1 MNRSEILENIRNQ
14 IGTENLFGGNAF
26 RRGRCSV
33 DLTGVSEGDRIVV
46 DLDKVFPT
54 GQKGE
59 NQCECILFYF
69 NDAGNF
75 VVVPMELK
83 GGGNAE
89 ADKAVRQL
97 KGGAAFAADYVPRGS
112 KGVCHPI
119 LFHNGIS
126 RMEVRQLNKNQS
138 RIRFQG
144 KLFEIKTARCG
155 GKLANVLL

>member
-1 MNRSEILENIRNQ
+1 MNRNEILEGIRNQ
-14 IGTENLFGGNAF
+14 IGEENLFSGNLF

-33 DLTGVSEGDRIVV
+33 NLTGVSESDRVVV
-46 DLDKVFPT
+46 DLDKVFPV
-54 GQKGE
+54 GQTGE

-89 ADKAVRQL
+89 AEKAVKQL
-97 KGGAAFAADYVPRGS
+97 KGGADFAAGYTPSGS
-112 KGVCHPI
+112 KSICHPV

-138 RIRFQG
+138 RVRFRG
-144 KLFEIKTARCG
+144 ESFEIKTARCG
-155 GKLANVLL
+155 GKLADVLR

>member
-1 MNRSEILENIRNQ
+1 MNRSKILENIRNQ
-14 IGTENLFGGNAF
+14 IGEENLFSGNSF

-33 DLTGVSEGDRIVV
+33 DLTGVSEDDRVVV

-89 ADKAVRQL
+89 ALKAVQQL
-97 KGGAAFAADYVPRGS
+97 KAGADFAAGYTPRGPKS
-112 KGVCHPI
+112 ICHPI

-126 RMEVRQLNKNQS
+126 RAEVRQLNKNQS
-138 RIRFQG
+138 RVRFRG
-144 KLFEIKTARCG
+144 KSFEIKTTRCG
-155 GKLANVLL
+155 RRLVDVLP

>member
-1 MNRSEILENIRNQ
+1 MNRSKILENIRNQ
-14 IGTENLFGGNAF
+14 IGEENLFSGNSF

-33 DLTGVSEGDRIVV
+33 DLTGVSEGDRVVV

-89 ADKAVRQL
+89 AEKAVRQL
-97 KGGAAFAADYVPRGS
+97 KGGAVFAANYVPSGS
-112 KGVCHPI
+112 KGICHPV

-126 RMEVRQLNKNQS
+126 RSEVRQLNKNQS
-138 RIRFQG
+138 RVHFGG
-144 KLFEIKTARCG
+144 KLFEIKTARCD
-155 GKLANVLL
+155 GKLANMLP